1 MEEKEKKK
9 LLDKDDEKEILKCW
23 ANIVAKRAK
32 EVGKELDRIGDSF
45 QDYGARDSFQKELS
59 RQKIS
64 DEKDLSV
71 FADFICDRTWCA
83 SGMILK
89 VGDFTHISIGAC
101 SAILFSDTSVMDYL
115 FSLSRNNID
124 WQEIVNKILDQLEI
138 ILTFAKKIRRNILY
152 PEVAEME
159 LKITRLESENLH
171 ARESLERSYK
181 HTKELLG
188 EADKREDD
196 LKSQLAE
203 KEKLNEYIQKI
214 NAVLQNIDIGTHEI
228 ATDIQSYFP
237 DFKTLPNDIKDI
249 IIRIRDVGESR
260 KQRGKELQKLRI
272 QFAEK
277 EKEIEGKEK
286 EVFDD
291 EKELKQ
297 WAKEITTKEKEI
309 ITELKRKSFETLK
322 LKNDFFLQLDRKT
335 YEETDKN
342 LCVIIFTNLSE
353 ERIWFSFG
361 IKTPPCGTSYFYN
374 AEGFLLQKGICW
386 RSSAQIILSLLDRIL
401 PETEKIRRNLLYSEV
416 AEMKKEL
423 TALKIEYDELE
434 KEHSDRAVYLAEK
447 EKEIEELKTEN
458 EKSKKYLWGIKNVLM
473 NVDKPE
479 NDSIQFWFPNSSD
492 YPNELKHILD
502 LSQGISTQL
511 AEKEKK
517 IEELRKKLRE
527 LQHWYEESKK
537 YNNALI
543 DAIEKAVIAIWNTK
557 SIFGK
562 FSSKSGTLARIR
574 EDLMKVLPVEIFFKL
589 CRFMPYKNLP
599 PTGPPNPRPKPPED
613 WRVKIGAEPKEKRPN
628 PDIKPPTYD
637 VVSEGYDPEAVKK

>member
-203 KEKLNEYIQKI
+203 KEK
-214 NAVLQNIDIGTHEI
+214 
-228 ATDIQSYFP
+228 
-237 DFKTLPNDIKDI
+237 
-249 IIRIRDVGESR
+249 
-260 KQRGKELQKLRI
+260 
-272 QFAEK
+272 
-277 EKEIEGKEK
+277 
-286 EVFDD
+286 
-291 EKELKQ
+291 
-297 WAKEITTKEKEI
+297 
-309 ITELKRKSFETLK
+309 
-322 LKNDFFLQLDRKT
+322 
-335 YEETDKN
+335 
-342 LCVIIFTNLSE
+342 
-353 ERIWFSFG
+353 
-361 IKTPPCGTSYFYN
+361 
-374 AEGFLLQKGICW
+374 
-386 RSSAQIILSLLDRIL
+386 
-401 PETEKIRRNLLYSEV
+401 
-416 AEMKKEL
+416 
-423 TALKIEYDELE
+423 
-434 KEHSDRAVYLAEK
+434 
-447 EKEIEELKTEN
+447 
-458 EKSKKYLWGIKNVLM
+458 
-473 NVDKPE
+473 
-479 NDSIQFWFPNSSD
+479 
-492 YPNELKHILD
+492 
-502 LSQGISTQL
+502 
-511 AEKEKK
+511 K